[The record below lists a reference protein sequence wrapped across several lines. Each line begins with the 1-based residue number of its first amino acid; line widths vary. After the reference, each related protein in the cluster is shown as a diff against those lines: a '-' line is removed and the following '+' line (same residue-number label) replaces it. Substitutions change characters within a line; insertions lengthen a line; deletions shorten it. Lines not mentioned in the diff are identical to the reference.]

1 MIDNC
6 LIPNMGGVFI
16 DAYNQSINED
26 IAGTITTR
34 VDAANMIY
42 VTETEPTD
50 RVIQVGNIVDDTD
63 RDFKNPQTGRI
74 YSIEGIAPTINTCM
88 GGGREPKIIIEDE
101 RYTQLA
107 ENQ

>member
-1 MIDNC
+1 MNKRLQKMIDNC

-34 VDAANMIY
+34 VDASNMIY

-50 RVIQVGNIVDDTD
+50 RVIQVGNI
-63 RDFKNPQTGRI
+63 RDSKDNPQSGRI
-74 YSIEGIAPTINTCM
+74 YSAEGIAPTIDTCM
-88 GGGREPKIIIEDE
+88 GGG
-101 RYTQLA
+101 
-107 ENQ
+107 ENRR